1 MTAPA
6 RDPGLQPERTA
17 LAWQRTALSLTAAAV
32 VVGRLT
38 AGVLGPAVI
47 IVLAFSLAHS
57 AVLFRAG
64 RRRHAMPPDT
74 PGSRDSRGS
83 HSDAGGLPAN
93 PPGSVGIHGVLLT
106 LQVILLALLESLA
119 LAHS

>member
-17 LAWQRTALSLTAAAV
+17 LAWQRTALSLTGAAFI
-32 VVGRLT
+32 VGRLT
-38 AGVLGPAVI
+38 AGVLGPTVI

-74 PGSRDSRGS
+74 RGS
-83 HSDAGGLPAN
+83 LSGTGDLPPT
-93 PPGSVGIHGVLLT
+93 PPRSVGIHGALLT

-119 LAHS
+119 LAHG

>member
-6 RDPGLQPERTA
+6 RDRGLQPERTA

-38 AGVLGPAVI
+38 AGVLGPSVI
-47 IVLAFSLAHS
+47 VVLAFCLAHS

-64 RRRHAMPPDT
+64 RRRHALPPDT
-74 PGSRDSRGS
+74 RGAHRDTG
-83 HSDAGGLPAN
+83 AFQAT
-93 PPGSVGIHGVLLT
+93 PPRSVGVHGALLT

-119 LAHS
+119 LAHG